1 MTEEGRVVSADTRA
15 ETSHAVS
22 GRAVSWLRGQCADIY
37 AAAER
42 LDTARER
49 LLDLADP
56 RLPVPEPARLREA
69 WTELARDLD
78 LTADRL
84 MDAASA
90 LDGWADEL
98 EAGGVREDPEH

>member
-1 MTEEGRVVSADTRA
+1 MSADTQA
-15 ETSHAVS
+15 EAVHTVS

-56 RLPVPEPARLREA
+56 RLPAPEPGRLREA

-78 LTADRL
+78 LTAQKG
-84 MDAASA
+84 ATH
-90 LDGWADEL
+90 GN
-98 EAGGVREDPEH
+98 

>member
-1 MTEEGRVVSADTRA
+1 VSADTQA
-15 ETSHAVS
+15 KTTHTVNAD
-22 GRAVSWLRGQCADIY
+22 ALAWLRGQCADIY

-49 LLDLADP
+49 LLDLSDS
-56 RLPVPEPARLREA
+56 RLPPPEPARLREA